1 MQTTGN
7 WCFAFNLLH
16 QYHSLT
22 MYCYWMVWND
32 VAALNQKQIF
42 GMLEIWKRV
51 MEQKGECEDNN
62 TQESLEYSWLTMQSM
77 HLNISVL
84 LLMI

>member
-22 MYCYWMVWND
+22 IHCYWMVWND

-42 GMLEIWKRV
+42 GMLEIWNRV
-51 MEQKGECEDNN
+51 MERKRECEDNN
-62 TQESLEYSWLTMQSM
+62 TLESLVYS
-77 HLNISVL
+77 
-84 LLMI
+84 